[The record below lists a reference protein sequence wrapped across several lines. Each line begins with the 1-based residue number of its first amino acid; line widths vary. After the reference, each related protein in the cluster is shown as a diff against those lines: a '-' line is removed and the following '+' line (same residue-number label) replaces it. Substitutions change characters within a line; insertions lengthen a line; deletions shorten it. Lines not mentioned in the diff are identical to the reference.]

1 VLLRMLPLLVLGA
14 VRVRHP
20 VSAVAVDGP
29 APALPDGERRRPP
42 GAPEADGRTEVSV
55 G

>member
-1 VLLRMLPLLVLGA
+1 MLLRMLPLLVLGA

-20 VSAVAVDGP
+20 FSAVAVEGP
-29 APALPDGERRRPP
+29 APALPVGERRRPP
-42 GAPEADGRTEVSV
+42 GAEAEGRTEVSV